1 MCALHAT
8 AFTQQGWCAGL
19 YLVRGDLGLTV
30 SCIWGYVFCANYS
43 FAYTIDAVLLGYVK
57 QGVVRRGKGRE
68 TVGLGKQGR
77 VRVGAGKGE

>member
-1 MCALHAT
+1 M
-8 AFTQQGWCAGL
+8 
-19 YLVRGDLGLTV
+19 
-30 SCIWGYVFCANYS
+30 FCANYS